1 MIIKRFVR
9 KAVEYN
15 LLLLLVL
22 FVVSCGARSQQRQQT
37 TIHDDESVK
46 LLHEIA
52 SMYIDR
58 PNDAL
63 QMLDSAERNRLIP
76 IEEIQ
81 NLRAMSYFYGLDNPQ
96 KALECANKGYSTAIE
111 NVDTLAQLN
120 SLKVLVTIYY
130 MQSHYTDVIIKSNE
144 AIELALKNK
153 DKESVA
159 FFYMALGS
167 AKSEIDNLNDALDY
181 LNKSIEIYQTIVE
194 DSARWATYDNMLYA
208 LTKQVDAYAS
218 NRFYDKAVSLIPRC
232 VKLLDYLK
240 KSNSATIGLN
250 DIREAELMAACSKAY
265 YGAGNTKMAEECYE
279 KLKLTKYGKTDD
291 GIALAVPYLVNS
303 GQYAEAL
310 RCIKIKKKHMQERH
324 STVTYYYIKVLLRNE
339 FKCYYNLNMNKEAS
353 FSANEN
359 MVMADSLRAREK
371 KDYVR
376 AVKKVFA
383 DRDIHLQL
391 IKHEQKAENN
401 QILIILS
408 TIVTVALGLL
418 LAISIRYN
426 NVLRRKDKA
435 NLATMEE
442 LRKMYKERTRPHTEI
457 IEIDTD
463 DEDDE
468 ERKMFVVIYNEI
480 ISRKLYLQP
489 GFCREDAL
497 AIVPVSLKQFSALFQ
512 KYSTG
517 FVSFINNL
525 RLEHSLELIRSN
537 QEYTIEGIALD
548 SGFSNRQTFHR
559 LFVEKYGMTP
569 SEYKRLLDAENNV

>member
-37 TIHDDESVK
+37 TMHDDESVK

-81 NLRAMSYFYGLDNPQ
+81 NLRAMSYFYGLDNPK
-96 KALECANKGYSTAIE
+96 KALECANKGYTNAIE
-111 NVDTLAQLN
+111 NVDTAAQLN

-144 AIELALKNK
+144 AIEL
-153 DKESVA
+153 
-159 FFYMALGS
+159 
-167 AKSEIDNLNDALDY
+167 
-181 LNKSIEIYQTIVE
+181 
-194 DSARWATYDNMLYA
+194 
-208 LTKQVDAYAS
+208 
-218 NRFYDKAVSLIPRC
+218 VSLIPRC

>member
-1 MIIKRFVR
+1 MIKKSFLRRGI
-9 KAVEYN
+9 EYI
-15 LLLLLVL
+15 LLLLLAI
-22 FVVSCGARSQQRQQT
+22 FVASCGERNKNSQVYSTPKEKEVTLLRKIT
-37 TIHDDESVK
+37 TI
-46 LLHEIA
+46 
-52 SMYIDR
+52 YIDK
-58 PNDAL
+58 PKKAL
-63 QMLDSAERNRLIP
+63 QMLDSAEQHRLIP

-96 KALECANKGYSTAIE
+96 KALECANKGYSNAIE

-120 SLKVLVTIYY
+120 SLKVLVTVYY
-130 MQSHYTDVIIKSNE
+130 MQSHYTEVIIKSNE
-144 AIELALKNK
+144 AIELALKIK

-194 DSARWATYDNMLYA
+194 DSARWATCNNMLYA
-208 LTKQVDAYAS
+208 LTKQVDVYAS

-232 VKLLDYLK
+232 QALLDYLK
-240 KSNSATIGLN
+240 KSDSATIGLN

-265 YGAGNTKMAEECYE
+265 YGAGETKKAEKCYE
-279 KLKLTKYGKTDD
+279 KLRLTKYGNTDH

-310 RCIKIKKKHMQERH
+310 RCIKIKKKHMQECH
-324 STVTYYYIKVLLRNE
+324 SIVTYYYNKVLLRNE
-339 FKCYYNLNMNKEAS
+339 FKCYYNLNMYKEAS

-376 AVKKVFA
+376 TVKKVFA
-383 DRDIHLQL
+383 DRDIQLQL
-391 IKHEQKAENN
+391 IKHEQKAETS
-401 QILIILS
+401 QIVILLA
-408 TIVTVALGLL
+408 TILVVALGLL

-426 NVLRRKDKA
+426 NILRRKDRA

-442 LRKMYKERTRPHTEI
+442 LRKLYNERTRQHT
-457 IEIDTD
+457 DTIAVDENEDD
-463 DEDDE
+463 DED
-468 ERKMFVVIYNEI
+468 RKMFVVIYNEI
-480 ISRKLYLQP
+480 ITRKLYLKP
-489 GFCREDAL
+489 GFSRDDAIS
-497 AIVPVSLKQFSALFQ
+497 IVPMSMKQFSALFQ

-517 FVSFINNL
+517 FVSFVNNL

-548 SGFSNRQTFHR
+548 SGFSNRQTFYR

-569 SEYKRLLDAENNV
+569 TEYKRLLNAENT

>member
-1 MIIKRFVR
+1 MIKKSFLRRGI
-9 KAVEYN
+9 EYI
-15 LLLLLVL
+15 LLLLLAI
-22 FVVSCGARSQQRQQT
+22 FVASCGVRNKNSQVYSTPKEKEVTLLRKIT
-37 TIHDDESVK
+37 TI
-46 LLHEIA
+46 
-52 SMYIDR
+52 YIDK
-58 PNDAL
+58 PKKAL
-63 QMLDSAERNRLIP
+63 QMLDSAEQHRLIP

-96 KALECANKGYSTAIE
+96 KALECANKGYSNAIE

-120 SLKVLVTIYY
+120 SLKVLVTVYY
-130 MQSHYTDVIIKSNE
+130 MQSHYTEVIIKSNE
-144 AIELALKNK
+144 AIELALKIK

-194 DSARWATYDNMLYA
+194 DGARWATYDNMLYA
-208 LTKQVDAYAS
+208 LTKQVDVYAS

-232 VKLLDYLK
+232 QALLDYLK
-240 KSNSATIGLN
+240 KSDSATIGLN

-265 YGAGNTKMAEECYE
+265 YGTGETKKAEKCYE
-279 KLKLTKYGKTDD
+279 KLRLTKYGNTDH

-310 RCIKIKKKHMQERH
+310 RCIKIKKKHMQKCH
-324 STVTYYYIKVLLRNE
+324 SIVTYYYNKVLLRNE
-339 FKCYYNLNMNKEAS
+339 FKCYYNLNMYKEAS

-376 AVKKVFA
+376 TVKKVFA
-383 DRDIHLQL
+383 DRDIQLQL
-391 IKHEQKAENN
+391 IKHEQKAETSKIV
-401 QILIILS
+401 ILLATIL
-408 TIVTVALGLL
+408 VVALCLL

-426 NVLRRKDKA
+426 NILRRKDRA

-442 LRKMYKERTRPHTEI
+442 LRKLYNERTRQHT
-457 IEIDTD
+457 DTIAVDENEDD
-463 DEDDE
+463 DED
-468 ERKMFVVIYNEI
+468 RKMFVVIYNEI
-480 ISRKLYLQP
+480 ITRKLYLKP
-489 GFCREDAL
+489 GFSRDDAIS
-497 AIVPVSLKQFSALFQ
+497 IVPMSMKQFSALFQ

-517 FVSFINNL
+517 FVSFVNNL

-569 SEYKRLLDAENNV
+569 TEYKRLLNAENT